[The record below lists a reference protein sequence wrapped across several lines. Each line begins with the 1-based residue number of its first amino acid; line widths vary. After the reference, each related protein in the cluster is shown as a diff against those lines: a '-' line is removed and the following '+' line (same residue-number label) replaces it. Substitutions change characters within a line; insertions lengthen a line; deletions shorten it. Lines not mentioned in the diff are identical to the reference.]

1 MLVTVRLKDVESLLV
16 CSPKDCSFKEING
29 ELHLI
34 YSDKDVGIPIAV
46 YGMTEEEF
54 IQAVLNKSIR

>member
-16 CSPKDCSFKEING
+16 CSHNDCSFEEING

-34 YSDKDVGIPIAV
+34 HNNKDVGIPTAV

-54 IQAVLNKSIR
+54 IQAVLNKSVN

>member
-1 MLVTVRLKDVESLLV
+1 MLVTVRLNGVEALLV
-16 CSPKDCSFKEING
+16 CSPNDCSFKEING

-34 YSDKDVGIPIAV
+34 YSNKDVGIPIVV

-54 IQAVLNKSIR
+54 IQAVLNKSIN